1 MIFRL
6 INLLHSFEMNDLWYL
21 DLLSDTTT
29 LILAILVDF
38 NTKEFKRLSVDDSDP
53 NLVNI
58 VDALLWVF
66 IEEHPIDL
74 FELNDITVLELV
86 LIVIEHVNYNLSF
99 FTKINA
105 LDHDF
110 LGFFTII
117 VKNCEWFTKVI
128 EATAK

>member
-58 VDALLWVF
+58 VDALL
-66 IEEHPIDL
+66 
-74 FELNDITVLELV
+74 
-86 LIVIEHVNYNLSF
+86 
-99 FTKINA
+99 
-105 LDHDF
+105 
-110 LGFFTII
+110 
-117 VKNCEWFTKVI
+117 
-128 EATAK
+128 

>member
-38 NTKEFKRLSVDDSDP
+38 NTKQFKRLSVDDSDP

-58 VDALLWVF
+58 VDALL
-66 IEEHPIDL
+66 
-74 FELNDITVLELV
+74 
-86 LIVIEHVNYNLSF
+86 
-99 FTKINA
+99 
-105 LDHDF
+105 
-110 LGFFTII
+110 
-117 VKNCEWFTKVI
+117 
-128 EATAK
+128 